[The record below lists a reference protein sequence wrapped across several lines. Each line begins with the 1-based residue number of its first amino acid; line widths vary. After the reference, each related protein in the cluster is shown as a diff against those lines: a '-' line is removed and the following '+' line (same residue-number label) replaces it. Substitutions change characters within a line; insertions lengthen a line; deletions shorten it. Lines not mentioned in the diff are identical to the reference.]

1 MLWPWGWW
9 ETCSSTQACLIIFIL
24 GGLHQRGASRVRI
37 HRIQTTLVARQ
48 REYFWIFWMVFCAFL
63 ISLTPLAGPIL
74 CGGNLSP
81 NLHARFCKL
90 YPADFSVAIYLF
102 LCSYLSWF
110 VCVSFSS
117 TFPPGFFQTGSD
129 AFPAAPSAR
138 ALDAT
143 THREKSLRHS
153 VQVTRSLISIFG
165 EIPSL
170 ILQAL
175 TCRFFGCNLLVFV
188 FLAFMICL
196 CFV

>member
-1 MLWPWGWW
+1 VLAQSTFVCPTGAAPWCTSVQASGRCIHGSHEVCQLRVVKMLWPWGWW

-48 REYFWIFWMVFCAFL
+48 REYFWIFWMVFCVFL

-102 LCSYLSWF
+102 LCS
-110 VCVSFSS
+110 
-117 TFPPGFFQTGSD
+117 
-129 AFPAAPSAR
+129 
-138 ALDAT
+138 
-143 THREKSLRHS
+143 
-153 VQVTRSLISIFG
+153 
-165 EIPSL
+165 
-170 ILQAL
+170 
-175 TCRFFGCNLLVFV
+175 
-188 FLAFMICL
+188 
-196 CFV
+196 